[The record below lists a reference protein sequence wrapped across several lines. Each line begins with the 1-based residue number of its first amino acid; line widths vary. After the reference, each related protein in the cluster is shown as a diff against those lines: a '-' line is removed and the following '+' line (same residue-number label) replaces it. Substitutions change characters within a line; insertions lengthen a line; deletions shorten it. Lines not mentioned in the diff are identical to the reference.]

1 MDALA
6 AIRLLL
12 VFAHLMLC
20 AFALHAVISTDWRL
34 LRSRIS
40 ATGLLRAHH
49 RVVWLLLGLWLSG
62 LAIVGIDTGFAL
74 DAIWARPKLVAK
86 LLCVGLLTLNGVLLR
101 LWCFPR
107 LAGRQPLLPVEAMAL
122 MSCGALSTTSWLMAA
137 FYGIARPLQDW
148 PLQHSL
154 AIYWVVLGLALPV
167 AMSLA
172 GRLHRGR
179 EQARRA
185 PQRPARSKAKAAE
198 DAADAGS
205 SSAIPAR

>member
-6 AIRLLL
+6 ATRLLL

-20 AFALHAVISTDWRL
+20 VFALHAVISTDWRL

-40 ATGLLRAHH
+40 AAGLLRAHR
-49 RVVWLLLGLWLSG
+49 RVVWLLAGLWLSG
-62 LAIVGIDTGFAL
+62 LAMVAIDTGFAA

-86 LLCVGLLTLNGVLLR
+86 LLCVAVLTFNGVLLR

-107 LAGRQPLLPVEAMAL
+107 LAGRQPLLPAEAMAL

-137 FYGIARPLQDW
+137 FYGVARPVQDW
-148 PLQHSL
+148 PLAHIL
-154 AIYWVVLGLALPV
+154 AIYGLALCVALPV
-167 AMSLA
+167 ALSLA

-179 EQARRA
+179 VQTHLAPKRPETPVAPDVEQVVAG
-185 PQRPARSKAKAAE
+185 AA
-198 DAADAGS
+198 AAV
-205 SSAIPAR
+205 R